1 MQITI
6 DVPGTETD
14 SIIIQ
19 TALQAI
25 AKNLNKGNIQFIAE
39 LSRKPDI
46 NKKLDSKKTLIK
58 TYI

>member
-6 DVPGTETD
+6 DVPGNETD
-14 SIIIQ
+14 SIVIQ

-39 LSRKPDI
+39 LSRKSDI